1 MHKIRKRTFLAA
13 MRSLS
18 IMFVATLLISIP
30 LTHAED
36 EWLVGNWKLYFDP
49 DGAKTDFIEFRADGD
64 AISTG
69 PNGEVEGLYL
79 VSAESVKAVFTYKEQ
94 DFIMT
99 FHFNDNR
106 DELRIVTSHTGR
118 ESIYRKIAHG
128 KKEE

>member
-1 MHKIRKRTFLAA
+1 MIASKLVKILSLAA
-13 MRSLS
+13 
-18 IMFVATLLISIP
+18 LLIVSSAVN
-30 LTHAED
+30 AED
-36 EWLVGNWKLYFDP
+36 EWLVGKWKLHFDP

-99 FHFNDNR
+99 FFYNGQR

-118 ESIYRKIAHG
+118 ESIYKKI
-128 KKEE
+128 EN